1 MGLPEPFKELDVTS
15 LDKLVQRML
24 TGKSRVCLRLSS
36 ETGLWKPGALCSEL
50 PCIKRAAVS
59 CVKWELD
66 TPETV
71 NVSPRNSLQHR
82 G

>member
-24 TGKSRVCLRLSS
+24 TGKSRVCLSQSS
-36 ETGLWKPGALCSEL
+36 ETGKPGALCSEL
-50 PCIKRAAVS
+50 QSIKQAAVS